1 MIRTTLPTAE
11 PITLDDAK
19 LHLRLDPSE
28 FSEDALIAVY
38 ISAAREHVENELGL
52 LIDGETMTDGTT
64 TWPVTAGIRAAMLI
78 TLGALYEARDTD
90 AASIPGAVAAL
101 VDLCPYKQRTGAA

>member
-11 PITLDDAK
+11 PITPEEAK
-19 LHLRLDPSE
+19 AHLRVDG
-28 FSEDALIAVY
+28 FDEDDLIAVY

-52 LIDGETMTDGTT
+52 LIDGDTMTDGTT